1 MVVVVVLVDVLG
13 RVGLVAVVGRR
24 VVTGIQHNQC
34 EIFNHMEDTITR
46 NQQKGPF
53 RMSPNTLVFMMTIY
67 QVSSSKC
74 LSW

>member
-46 NQQKGPF
+46 NSAEGTF
-53 RMSPNTLVFMMTIY
+53 
-67 QVSSSKC
+67 
-74 LSW
+74 